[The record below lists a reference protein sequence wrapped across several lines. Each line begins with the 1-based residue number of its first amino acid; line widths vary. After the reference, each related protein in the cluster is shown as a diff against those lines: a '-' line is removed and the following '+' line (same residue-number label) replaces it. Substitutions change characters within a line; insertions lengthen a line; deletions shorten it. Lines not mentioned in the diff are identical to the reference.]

1 MLYDAILFDIEN
13 DVYFSFLVEEVCNA
27 IEHLNILNTENE
39 ENIQILSVL
48 QDILNQVAIAF
59 YGQDV
64 K

>member
-1 MLYDAILFDIEN
+1 M
-13 DVYFSFLVEEVCNA
+13 EEVCNA
-27 IEHLNILNTENE
+27 IEHLNILNTENK

-48 QDILNQVAIAF
+48 QDILNQVTIAF